1 MDLVLHIRRC
11 VEIKCPC
18 HERQVKYDG
27 KWEFDHKFI
36 VQSMQRLSNTTI
48 YINEIFDYCI
58 LKCNSIV
65 LLTRLVLEYDPFYY
79 TQLQLDKKFKQN
91 LLLILYFVLLYSLP
105 CSLWVIGHR
114 VELLCLMTVM
124 TTDSKNGSRDL

>member
-1 MDLVLHIRRC
+1 MGIWSQIYRAIYATA
-11 VEIKCPC
+11 IK
-18 HERQVKYDG
+18 H
-27 KWEFDHKFI
+27 
-36 VQSMQRLSNTTI
+36 N

-79 TQLQLDKKFKQN
+79 TQLDKKFKQN

-114 VELLCLMTVM
+114 VELLC
-124 TTDSKNGSRDL
+124 

>member
-1 MDLVLHIRRC
+1 MGIWSQIYRAIYATV
-11 VEIKCPC
+11 IK
-18 HERQVKYDG
+18 H
-27 KWEFDHKFI
+27 
-36 VQSMQRLSNTTI
+36 N

-58 LKCNSIV
+58 V
-65 LLTRLVLEYDPFYY
+65 LLTRLILEYDPFYY
-79 TQLQLDKKFKQN
+79 TQLDKKKQN